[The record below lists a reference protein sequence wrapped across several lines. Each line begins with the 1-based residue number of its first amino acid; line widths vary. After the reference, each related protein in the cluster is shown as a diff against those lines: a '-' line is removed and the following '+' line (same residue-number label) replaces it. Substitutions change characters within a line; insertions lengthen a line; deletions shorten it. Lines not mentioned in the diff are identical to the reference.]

1 MDSKT
6 RRIEIAVGL
15 FVLVSLTVAVAGF
28 FVLLREEHVFERRIS
43 VSAVFENARGLRAG
57 APVWLSGIGIGSV
70 QKVMFEADNRAHV
83 LMSIRRSAQPRIHRD
98 AVARIVPISLV
109 GSDTMVLLT
118 SGSPSEPSIS
128 DGHTVGT
135 EETPDWND
143 FVTMIA
149 PGLEHLDTVLANI
162 KDLTDYAAQPDGTFQ
177 TALKDVAAIVGAI
190 ERGEGT
196 LGALVNDRQM
206 YNEAVKLVETSA
218 QAATEM
224 RAAAVQL
231 RVSSEHWPET
241 VAKADAAAENAR
253 IAAEK
258 LVALIDDAQTVTTD
272 ARTLA
277 ANLREA
283 SEDVPAITRSSKQ
296 IAANIE
302 SITENLRVASDS
314 VPALVESSREGI
326 EEATGVVK
334 AAKRTW
340 LLRRYF
346 FPSKKPDTS
355 VTVDRREGLAPSQ

>member
-1 MDSKT
+1 MDSKM

-15 FVLVSLTVAVAGF
+15 FVLVTLAVAVAVF
-28 FVLLREEHVFERRIS
+28 FVLLKEEHAFEPRIS

-57 APVWLSGIGIGSV
+57 APVWLSGIAIGSV
-70 QKVMFEADNRAHV
+70 QKVMFGADNRAHV
-83 LMSIRRSAQPRIHRD
+83 QMSIRRSAQPRIYSD
-98 AVARIVPISLV
+98 AMARIVPISLV
-109 GSDTMVLLT
+109 GSDTMILLT
-118 SGSPSEPSIS
+118 SGTPSEPPIS
-128 DGHTVGT
+128 DGHIVGT

-143 FVTMIA
+143 FVMMIA
-149 PGLEHLDTVLANI
+149 PGLEHLDSVLANI

-177 TALKDVAAIVGAI
+177 TALKEVATIVGAI

-196 LGALVNDRQM
+196 LGALVNDRDM
-206 YNEAVKLVETSA
+206 YDEAVKLVETSA
-218 QAATEM
+218 QAAIEVRT
-224 RAAAVQL
+224 AAVQL
-231 RVSSEHWPET
+231 RVASEHWPET

-253 IAAEK
+253 IATEK
-258 LVALIDDAQTVTTD
+258 LVALMDDAQAVTND
-272 ARTLA
+272 ARALA
-277 ANLREA
+277 ANLRVA
-283 SEDVPAITRSSKQ
+283 SEDVPTITRSSKK
-296 IAANIE
+296 IAADIE

-326 EEATGVVK
+326 EEATGVVR